1 LALLRLEVGSS
12 SMMKS
17 SLVLP
22 LERAL
27 DSVLEVV
34 EVADD
39 SVIESYES
47 QC

>member
-1 LALLRLEVGSS
+1 
-12 SMMKS
+12 MMKS

-34 EVADD
+34 VVADD
-39 SVIESYES
+39 PVMESYES

>member
-1 LALLRLEVGSS
+1 
-12 SMMKS
+12 MMKS

-34 EVADD
+34 VVADD
-39 SVIESYES
+39 PVMESYES
-47 QC
+47 KC